1 MPDIYVRPF
10 KTTTIIRKKDILL
23 SDIAEVSAPENMKKQ
38 IEEICIKKIV
48 PDRKANYLI
57 TIIEIIDGI
66 TKQFPN
72 ATVSNV
78 GEMDVIIQYL
88 PEPIKEKPLWE
99 WIKVIGVCI
108 VIFAGATVAM
118 MAYQTDVSLAKTFT
132 ILNKVFTGQVDD
144 NPLWI
149 TIPYSIGIP
158 LGVLIFFNHV
168 GNKKLTDDPTP
179 IEVELNTYQTDIDDS
194 IIADITKEKRG
205 QLE

>member
-10 KTTTIIRKKDILL
+10 KTTTIVKKKDVLL
-23 SDIAEVSAPENMKKQ
+23 SDIAQVSAPENIKKQ
-38 IEEICIKKIV
+38 IGEICVKKIV
-48 PDRKANYLI
+48 PNTKANYLI
-57 TIIEIIDGI
+57 TIIEIIDAI

-72 ATVSNV
+72 VTVSNV
-78 GEMDVIIQYL
+78 GEMDVIVQYL
-88 PEPIKEKPLWE
+88 PEPTKTNPVLE

-108 VIFAGATVAM
+108 VIFAGATVAI

-149 TIPYSIGIP
+149 TIPYSIGLP
-158 LGVLIFFNHV
+158 LGVLVFFNHI

-179 IEVELNTYQTDIDDS
+179 VEIELNTYQADIDDS
-194 IIADITKEKRG
+194 IIADMTKEKRG
-205 QLE
+205 QPE